1 MWPSSLRVAWK
12 WLGCLPDLQAH
23 ALPVLVQPHTFRL
36 EVPGEVKILKLFF
49 SESAKILSALVE
61 LCGKVSLFFFFFF
74 WLRSELLKLGR
85 NLKNSSVL
93 DVLSSTLQIYI

>member
-1 MWPSSLRVAWK
+1 MCPSSLRAAWK

-49 SESAKILSALVE
+49 SESTKILCALLE
-61 LCGKVSLFFFFFF
+61 LCGKVSLFCFVFF
-74 WLRSELLKLGR
+74 LA
-85 NLKNSSVL
+85 
-93 DVLSSTLQIYI
+93 QI